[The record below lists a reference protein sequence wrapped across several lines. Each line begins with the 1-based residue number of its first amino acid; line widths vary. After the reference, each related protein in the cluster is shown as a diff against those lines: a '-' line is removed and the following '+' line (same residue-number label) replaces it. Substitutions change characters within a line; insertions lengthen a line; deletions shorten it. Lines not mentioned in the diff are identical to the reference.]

1 MRMVKIRI
9 SDQMKIRIDSLILL
23 LLFTVF
29 CRAHE
34 IKDPPG
40 VIVNHIKK
48 ETGRYIGSPSLCV
61 LPDGTYLAS
70 HDEFGPRSSEFR
82 SAQTFIFQSKDKGS
96 TWSKIAQIDGQFW
109 SNLFFHNG
117 ALYLMGT
124 NKHHGNLIIRESED
138 GGRVWTIPYLRS
150 NGLLLE
156 GEYHT
161 APMPMV
167 YHNGR
172 IWRAVEY
179 ATAPTS
185 DWGKR
190 YSAMVVSAPV
200 DANLLDADSW
210 QKTNWLPFDPT
221 YLNGNFRA
229 WLEGNVV
236 VDPAGNLVDIL
247 RVDVPAGVDEH
258 AAVVQISPDGN
269 TASFNPDTDFIQLPG
284 GSKKFTIRY
293 DDKSKRYW
301 MLSNFISPEYQERHP
316 AGVRN
321 KQALCSSPDLRE
333 WTVHKIVLDH
343 PDVEKH
349 GFQYVDWLFEG
360 DDIIFLS
367 RTAYDDE
374 SGGANNNHDA
384 NFLTF
389 HRIDNFRELGK

>member
-1 MRMVKIRI
+1 M
-9 SDQMKIRIDSLILL
+9 MKIGINYLILILL
-23 LLFTVF
+23 FASPCVAQETS
-29 CRAHE
+29 
-34 IKDPPG
+34 KPPG
-40 VIVNHIKK
+40 IVVNHISK

-70 HDEFGPRSSEFR
+70 HDEFGPRSSEYR
-82 SAQTFIFQSKDKGS
+82 SAQTLIFQSKDKGE
-96 TWSKIAQIDGQFW
+96 TWTKIAQIDGQFW

-117 ALYLMGT
+117 SLYLMGT
-124 NKHHGNLIIRESED
+124 NKHHGNLIIRKSED
-138 GGRVWTIPYLRS
+138 GGHTWTTPYLKS

-161 APMPMV
+161 APMPVV

-190 YSAMVVSAPV
+190 YSAMVVSALV
-200 DANLLDADSW
+200 DSDLLNTDSW
-210 QKTNWLPFDPT
+210 LKTNSLPFDST
-221 YLNGNFRA
+221 YLNANFRA

-236 VDPAGNLVDIL
+236 VDTDGNLVDIL
-247 RVDVPAGVDEH
+247 RVDVPAGVEEH
-258 AAVVQISPDGN
+258 AAVVRISQDGK
-269 TASFNPDTDFIQLPG
+269 TASFDPDTDFIQLPG

-293 DDKSKRYW
+293 DERSKRYW
-301 MLSNFISPEYQERHP
+301 MLSNFISPEYKERHP

-333 WTVHKIVLDH
+333 WTVHQIVLDH

-349 GFQYVDWLFEG
+349 GFQYVDWLFDG
-360 DDIIFLS
+360 DDIIFLC
-367 RTAYDDE
+367 RTAYNDE
-374 SGGANNNHDA
+374 QGGANNNHDA

-389 HRIDNFRELGK
+389 HRISDFRKDSSF